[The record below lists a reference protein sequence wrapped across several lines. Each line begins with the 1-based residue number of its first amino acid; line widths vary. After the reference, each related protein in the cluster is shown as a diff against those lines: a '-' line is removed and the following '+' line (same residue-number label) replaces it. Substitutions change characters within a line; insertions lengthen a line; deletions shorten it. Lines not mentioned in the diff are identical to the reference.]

1 MLNDEPRSAL
11 VGMKLLER
19 MRDIREDNKKDNNE
33 ASSLNSEKD
42 IWWRACNSGDQEERI
57 SISNQV
63 MNINRMNQ
71 RFIQNQ

>member
-19 MRDIREDNKKDNNE
+19 MRDIRKDNKKDNNE

-42 IWWRACNSGDQEERI
+42 I
-57 SISNQV
+57 
-63 MNINRMNQ
+63 
-71 RFIQNQ
+71 